1 MEIRKLF
8 NRKTIVIFCFAL
20 LTNII
25 MFIFYATGSG
35 SISNHLEDFN
45 NYKALIQEYRDAP
58 IQQAIDSVKDTGL
71 IKKDNNYK
79 AIYNK
84 LSYINEYHN
93 SIVNISQNAE
103 KLKSSRIFSNRRG
116 FAYKNIIKT
125 SNAYKVLENLEL
137 GLDNDVAVGK
147 IAEYYY
153 IYIISF
159 LFMTVI
165 INVIYEDRNNG
176 MWQIVYAGKYGR
188 LKLGL
193 NRLFTVMAVLFVTE
207 LTLYMSSVVTA
218 LFMYGGIE
226 DLLNPIQT
234 IEAFKDCTLVINKL
248 EFLVINFI
256 LSYVSIL
263 TLVLFVFVLTTLFR
277 NKKNVVICLVALFI
291 IEYLLYSRIE
301 IQSIYRGFK
310 IINVFNI
317 FKMGNICMHY
327 TNVGIAGFV
336 INVMVV
342 LIVSMAA
349 IILVFSAVSCVAN
362 GIMRPCR
369 KAYKKNKIVEAAGKK
384 KQQMIMCMPAAF
396 KEVHKLVFTGKGVWV
411 IIALII
417 GSWYFSSMDKM
428 TFTDTQK
435 DYDLIY
441 ESYGGADY
449 SEIERRVEEQTEELK
464 TAKQKM
470 ESAKE
475 GYDNGSVGLM
485 EYYILVD
492 NYKME
497 SENLSRWTEFIN
509 KISYIKQIKQDKDI
523 DCYLISDR
531 GYEQIIGKSSYKR
544 EGFVFGILIIAV
556 FLINLG
562 TFWIEKSSGV
572 NNIIGSVR
580 RRDSWLDARKLAA
593 AFIVTVIMF
602 IVTYFIE
609 YNFLARY
616 YGMPYLNAPVQSL
629 SFMSDINIRVT
640 ISGWIAITLAVKFI
654 ACMVSMGLSF
664 LISKFFSRK

>member
-1 MEIRKLF
+1 MEIRKIF
-8 NRKTIVIFCFAL
+8 NRKVFAVFCFAL
-20 LTNII
+20 FTNII

-35 SISNHLEDFN
+35 SISNHLENFD
-45 NYKALIQEYRDAP
+45 NYKTLIQEYRDVP
-58 IQQAIDSVKDTGL
+58 IQQSIDSVKDTGL

-84 LSYINEYHN
+84 LNYINDYHN
-93 SIVNISQNAE
+93 GIVNISQNAE
-103 KLKSSRIFSNRRG
+103 KLKSSRIFSHQSG
-116 FAYKNIIKT
+116 FAYRNIIKT
-125 SNAYKVLENLEL
+125 SNAYKALENVEL
-137 GLDNDVAVGK
+137 SLDNDFAVGK

-159 LFMTVI
+159 LFIMVVI
-165 INVIYEDRNNG
+165 NIIYEDRNNG
-176 MWQIVYAGKYGR
+176 TWQIVYAGKSGR
-188 LKLGL
+188 LRLGFS
-193 NRLFTVMAVLFVTE
+193 RLFTTMAVLFVAE
-207 LTLYMSSVVTA
+207 MILYVSSA
-218 LFMYGGIE
+218 AIAFFMYGGIK

-256 LSYVSIL
+256 LSYLSIL
-263 TLVLFVFVLTTLFR
+263 ALVMFVFMLATLFR
-277 NKKNVVICLVALFI
+277 NKKNVVICLVTLFI
-291 IEYLLYSRIE
+291 VEYLLYSRIE
-301 IQSIYRGFK
+301 IQSIYRAFK
-310 IINVFNI
+310 IINVINL

-327 TNVGIAGFV
+327 ANIGIAGLV
-336 INVMVV
+336 INVTVV
-342 LIVSMAA
+342 LVVSMAVV
-349 IILVFSAVSCVAN
+349 ILVFSVVSCAAN
-362 GIMRPCR
+362 SIIRPCR
-369 KAYKKNKIVEAAGKK
+369 KAYKKNKMAEAAGKK
-384 KQQMIMCMPAAF
+384 KQQMIMCMPVTF
-396 KEVHKLVFTGKGVWV
+396 KEVYKLVFSGKGVWV
-411 IIALII
+411 LIALII

-449 SEIERRVEEQTEELK
+449 SEIERRVGEQTEKLK
-464 TAKQKM
+464 IVKQKM

-475 GYDNGSVGLM
+475 GYDNGSVSLM

-497 SENLSRWTEFIN
+497 SENLSKWTEFIN
-509 KISYIKQIKQDKDI
+509 KISYIKQIKQDKDM

-562 TFWIEKSSGV
+562 TFWIEKSSGM